1 MGETM
6 TTENYDRD
14 RLIEE
19 ALAYQQQAFKG
30 AYEVGQGLLAIK
42 EHETHETFVKVLN
55 DFGLTEIEG
64 EAIVKNMRILD
75 APKIVEI
82 MLNASMRLLE
92 KMEKENVDE

>member
-1 MGETM
+1 M
-6 TTENYDRD
+6 TKNYDRE
-14 RLIEE
+14 RLIKE

-64 EAIVKNMRILD
+64 EAICKNMRLSEKPE
-75 APKIVEI
+75 AAAKIVEI